1 MSRLMLKVAAALSRM
16 QEQPKDA
23 IMLMYSTCTISFLE
37 ENAKRLKPYFHNRRG
52 EILENMDEIRKF
64 VALKDI
70 HFVPGELK
78 PADIPT
84 RGDSKLEYIGPNSIW
99 QTGPQ
104 YLSLPRDKWPITR
117 DFIREPIRDEEKRHM
132 KAIASTAFRTVIIFN
147 NSQSLN

>member
-1 MSRLMLKVAAALSRM
+1 
-16 QEQPKDA
+16 
-23 IMLMYSTCTISFLE
+23 
-37 ENAKRLKPYFHNRRG
+37 
-52 EILENMDEIRKF
+52 MDEIRKF

-104 YLSLPRDKWPITR
+104 FLSLPRDS
-117 DFIREPIRDEEKRHM
+117 IREPIPDEEKRHM
-132 KAIASTAFRTVIIFN
+132 KAVASTAFRTVIIN